1 MVLIQWE
8 KEFFMNWQIEKG
20 IFTLI
25 QRMWEIMI
33 RTFSFGMKQ
42 QWYIL
47 LAVGIKMLITQR
59 VDERLSDTGVRE

>member
-1 MVLIQWE
+1 
-8 KEFFMNWQIEKG
+8 
-20 IFTLI
+20 
-25 QRMWEIMI
+25 MI